1 MKSVHRHLPRGL
13 LLAAAGI
20 LASGSAAGV
29 PRPVSLQAFDAAVT
43 QLTERCPRIASTECV
58 DLAWRTADLDGD
70 GELSVPELEAVRQ
83 QVDEWTAW
91 KRPALPGHTATAISN
106 GTRLAAAVGFAPLV
120 SAFDADANG
129 RLTQGE
135 AFTDIALDER
145 PLGDVLSDP
154 QAVDRQA
161 LVRRIGR
168 VSPVLGALLAG
179 VSH

>member
-1 MKSVHRHLPRGL
+1 MKPVARHMARGL
-13 LLAAAGI
+13 LLAAAGM
-20 LASGSAAGV
+20 LASGAAATVPPSASV
-29 PRPVSLQAFDAAVT
+29 QTFDAAVT

-58 DLAWRTADLDGD
+58 DLAWRAADLDGD
-70 GELSVPELEAVRQ
+70 GELSVPELEALRQ

-91 KRPALPGHTATAISN
+91 KRPALPGHTAMAISN

-129 RLTQGE
+129 RLTRSE

-145 PLGDVLSDP
+145 PLARVLSDP
-154 QAVDRQA
+154 EAVDMEA
-161 LVRRIGR
+161 IVRRIGR
-168 VSPVLGALLAG
+168 VSPVLGALLAS